1 MSEESNK
8 IIRTEI
14 RTFLKKNG
22 ESREMHFIK
31 LDDLPEE
38 FLKKQLKGSNKERKL
53 AEGLELVW
61 DLDNKGFRVF
71 NWNTHTGIAY
81 HEQMPADLLIKKYL
95 NTEPQ

>member
-1 MSEESNK
+1 MTDNK
-8 IIRTEI
+8 TIRTEV

-61 DLDNKGFRVF
+61 DLENKDFRIF
-71 NWNTHTGIAY
+71 NWNTTTGIAY
-81 HEQMPADLLIKKYL
+81 QRLMPEKILFEKYL
-95 NTEPQ
+95 NT